1 MKEATII
8 FTVEFT
14 DVVKDINDLALLERT
29 SAEDARKL
37 QEQAMNAVSNFD
49 KLEVKSLKVFLNE
62 GGVIN
67 EDSAD

>member
-1 MKEATII
+1 MKEATIV

-29 SAEDARKL
+29 SIEDVRKL

-62 GGVIN
+62 GEVIN